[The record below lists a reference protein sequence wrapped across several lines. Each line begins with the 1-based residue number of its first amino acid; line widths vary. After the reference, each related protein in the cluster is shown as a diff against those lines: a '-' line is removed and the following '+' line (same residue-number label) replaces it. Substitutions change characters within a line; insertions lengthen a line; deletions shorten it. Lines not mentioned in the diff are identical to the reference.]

1 MAHYI
6 SSFDTDEIIENFDTF
21 DKDKIKDAI
30 VKHLQTNPKDT
41 VALYKVSTN
50 KKTYGDDLID
60 FFENH
65 PKTGKTCKV
74 ITKGTKEYFKEL
86 V

>member
-30 VKHLQTNPKDT
+30 VKHLQKNPTDT
-41 VALYKVSTN
+41 VTLYKVSKNTEF
-50 KKTYGDDLID
+50 YGNDLID
-60 FFENH
+60 FFGNNKKGN
-65 PKTGKTCKV
+65 PSKI
-74 ITKGTKEYFKEL
+74 ITKGNKEYFKEL